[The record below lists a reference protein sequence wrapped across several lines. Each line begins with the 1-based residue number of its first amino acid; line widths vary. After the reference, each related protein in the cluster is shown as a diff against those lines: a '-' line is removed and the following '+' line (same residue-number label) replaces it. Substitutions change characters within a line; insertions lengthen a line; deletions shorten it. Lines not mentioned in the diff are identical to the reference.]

1 MPQGLVLTGLQTD
14 RWQNMK
20 GPDLDQVSGAMMT
33 ESFARYTVY
42 LAEGLIDARQPGE
55 SPSGQLAPR
64 QKELKQHVLHRP
76 TTVAFHTL
84 GLLPIGLVAILAG
97 WAAAL
102 AWEESVCW
110 INPVIRYG

>member
-20 GPDLDQVSGAMMT
+20 GPDLDKVSGAMMT
-33 ESFARYTVY
+33 ESFARYTLY
-42 LAEGLIDARQPGE
+42 LAEGLIDTRQPGK

-64 QKELKQHVLHRP
+64 QEELKHHVLHRP
-76 TTVAFHTL
+76 TTVVFYTL
-84 GLLPIGLVAILAG
+84 GLLPIDHVAILAG

-102 AWEESVCW
+102 AWEKPVFW
-110 INPVIRYG
+110 INPVIRY